1 MSDLIIEDLKD
12 SILKI
17 TLNNPSQ
24 QNTLSLDFIN
34 DLKKIIDK
42 ADKNDE
48 VKVIILSSSGK
59 VFSAGHNLK
68 EIKSHRE
75 DKDQGLQF
83 FTTLINS
90 CSDLMIKI
98 INNSK
103 PIIAEV
109 SGIATAAGCQ
119 LVASCDLAYASENS
133 KFATPGVNIGLF
145 CSTPMVALSRVV
157 KSKHSMEMLLT
168 GDFIDANKAK
178 NIGLI
183 NNYFSEDSLVDEIKQ
198 MANKIANKSSQTV
211 KIGKKAFYN
220 QAQMK
225 TDDAYKYAS
234 EIMIE
239 KADKNDDV
247 KVIILSSSG
256 KVFSAG
262 HNLKE
267 IKSPVKSISIEC
279 LLLTTLDKATIGVE
293 QNKPIF
299 TPGVANLEFSL
310 A

>member
-34 DLKKIIDK
+34 DLKNIIDK

-183 NNYFSEDSLVDEIKQ
+183 NNYFSEDSLVNEIRQ

-225 TDDAYKYAS
+225 TVDAYKYAS
-234 EIMIE
+234 EVMIE
-239 KADKNDDV
+239 NMMNKDSDEG
-247 KVIILSSSG
+247 I
-256 KVFSAG
+256 SA
-262 HNLKE
+262 
-267 IKSPVKSISIEC
+267 
-279 LLLTTLDKATIGVE
+279 
-293 QNKPIF
+293 F
-299 TPGVANLEFSL
+299 LEKREPNWS
-310 A
+310 

>member
-24 QNTLSLDFIN
+24 QNTLSLNFIN

-183 NNYFSEDSLVDEIKQ
+183 NNYFSEDSLVDEIRQ

-239 KADKNDDV
+239 NMMNQDSDEG
-247 KVIILSSSG
+247 I
-256 KVFSAG
+256 SA
-262 HNLKE
+262 
-267 IKSPVKSISIEC
+267 
-279 LLLTTLDKATIGVE
+279 
-293 QNKPIF
+293 F
-299 TPGVANLEFSL
+299 LEKREPDWS
-310 A
+310 

>member
-75 DKDQGLQF
+75 DKDQGFQF
-83 FTTLINS
+83 FTNLINS

-119 LVASCDLAYASENS
+119 LVASCDLAYASKNS

-168 GDFIDANKAK
+168 GDFIDANKAR

-183 NNYFSEDSLVDEIKQ
+183 NNYFSEDSLVDEIRQ

-239 KADKNDDV
+239 NMMNQDSDEG
-247 KVIILSSSG
+247 I
-256 KVFSAG
+256 SA
-262 HNLKE
+262 
-267 IKSPVKSISIEC
+267 
-279 LLLTTLDKATIGVE
+279 
-293 QNKPIF
+293 F
-299 TPGVANLEFSL
+299 LEKREPDWS
-310 A
+310 

>member
-59 VFSAGHNLK
+59 VSSAGHNLK

-183 NNYFSEDSLVDEIKQ
+183 NNYFSEDSLVDEIRQ

-239 KADKNDDV
+239 NMMNQDSDEG
-247 KVIILSSSG
+247 I
-256 KVFSAG
+256 SA
-262 HNLKE
+262 
-267 IKSPVKSISIEC
+267 
-279 LLLTTLDKATIGVE
+279 
-293 QNKPIF
+293 F
-299 TPGVANLEFSL
+299 LEKREPNWS
-310 A
+310 

>member
-75 DKDQGLQF
+75 DKDKGLQF

-109 SGIATAAGCQ
+109 KGIATAAGCQ

-183 NNYFSEDSLVDEIKQ
+183 NNYFSKDSLVDEIRQ

-239 KADKNDDV
+239 NMMNQDSDEG
-247 KVIILSSSG
+247 I
-256 KVFSAG
+256 SA
-262 HNLKE
+262 
-267 IKSPVKSISIEC
+267 
-279 LLLTTLDKATIGVE
+279 
-293 QNKPIF
+293 F
-299 TPGVANLEFSL
+299 LEKREPDWS
-310 A
+310 

>member
-183 NNYFSEDSLVDEIKQ
+183 NNYFSEDSLVDEIRQ

-225 TDDAYKYAS
+225 TVDAYKYAS
-234 EIMIE
+234 EVMIE
-239 KADKNDDV
+239 NMMNKDSDEG
-247 KVIILSSSG
+247 I
-256 KVFSAG
+256 SA
-262 HNLKE
+262 
-267 IKSPVKSISIEC
+267 
-279 LLLTTLDKATIGVE
+279 
-293 QNKPIF
+293 F
-299 TPGVANLEFSL
+299 LEKREPNWS
-310 A
+310 

>member
-183 NNYFSEDSLVDEIKQ
+183 NNYFSEDSLVDEIRQ

-225 TDDAYKYAS
+225 TNDAYKYAS

-239 KADKNDDV
+239 NMMNQDSDEG
-247 KVIILSSSG
+247 I
-256 KVFSAG
+256 SA
-262 HNLKE
+262 
-267 IKSPVKSISIEC
+267 
-279 LLLTTLDKATIGVE
+279 
-293 QNKPIF
+293 F
-299 TPGVANLEFSL
+299 LEKREPDWS
-310 A
+310 

>member
-1 MSDLIIEDLKD
+1 MSDLIIENFKD

-183 NNYFSEDSLVDEIKQ
+183 NNYFSEDSLVDEIRQ

-239 KADKNDDV
+239 NMMNQDSDEG
-247 KVIILSSSG
+247 I
-256 KVFSAG
+256 SA
-262 HNLKE
+262 
-267 IKSPVKSISIEC
+267 
-279 LLLTTLDKATIGVE
+279 
-293 QNKPIF
+293 F
-299 TPGVANLEFSL
+299 LEKREPNWS
-310 A
+310 

>member
-183 NNYFSEDSLVDEIKQ
+183 NNYFSKDSLVDEIRQ

-239 KADKNDDV
+239 NMMNQDSDEG
-247 KVIILSSSG
+247 I
-256 KVFSAG
+256 SA
-262 HNLKE
+262 
-267 IKSPVKSISIEC
+267 
-279 LLLTTLDKATIGVE
+279 
-293 QNKPIF
+293 F
-299 TPGVANLEFSL
+299 LEKREPDWS
-310 A
+310 

>member
-12 SILKI
+12 RILKI

-42 ADKNDE
+42 ADKNDD
-48 VKVIILSSSGK
+48 VKVIILSSSAK

-90 CSDLMIKI
+90 CSDLMINI

-103 PIIAEV
+103 PVIAEV

-157 KSKHSMEMLLT
+157 KNKHSMEMLLT
-168 GDFIDANKAK
+168 GDFIDADKAK

-183 NNYFSEDSLVDEIKQ
+183 NNYFSEDSLVSEIRE

-234 EIMIE
+234 EVMIE
-239 KADKNDDV
+239 NMMNQDSDEG
-247 KVIILSSSG
+247 I
-256 KVFSAG
+256 SA
-262 HNLKE
+262 
-267 IKSPVKSISIEC
+267 
-279 LLLTTLDKATIGVE
+279 
-293 QNKPIF
+293 F
-299 TPGVANLEFSL
+299 LEKREPNWS
-310 A
+310 